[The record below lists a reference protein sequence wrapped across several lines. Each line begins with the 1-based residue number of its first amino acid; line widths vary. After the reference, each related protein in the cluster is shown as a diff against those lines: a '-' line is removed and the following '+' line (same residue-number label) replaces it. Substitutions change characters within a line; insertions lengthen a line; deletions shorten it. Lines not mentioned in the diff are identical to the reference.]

1 MTDTER
7 PTTLAGLVSAE
18 AEDIYRRL
26 CSAGPLRAGTP
37 EGAVDLRSPGLVELL
52 DLGIAFRS
60 GHDDELIR
68 PVAPAVALRIL
79 IEARQ
84 DEMVSF
90 QNRILDGWSK
100 LGELLPTA
108 LDSGRT
114 DGTLDGV
121 RALTR
126 FEEVVT
132 RAAELYS
139 APKARLRGTET
150 GAFPTRRGGDRTRTA
165 PPPLTR
171 AGTRIQMM
179 YETGCQG
186 TSAGASTIER
196 SVRAGEEVRLRHRL
210 PVTMLHVDDAIA
222 LVTTDRAGRTA
233 VLVQAPAVIAM
244 LAEWFDLLWENPT
257 TMTYPVGGTATALNP
272 VQRDVLTL
280 MLANDDETIARRLR
294 MSVTTVRRH
303 IKAIYQALGVN
314 SRFAAGMAAAKLNW
328 I

>member
-7 PTTLAGLVSAE
+7 PATLAGLVSAD
-18 AEDIYRRL
+18 AEDCYQRL
-26 CSAGPLRAGTP
+26 CVSGSLRPGSSD
-37 EGAVDLRSPGLVELL
+37 GAVDPGLAELL

-60 GHDDELIR
+60 GRDDGLVL

-100 LGELLPTA
+100 LGELLPAA
-108 LDSGRT
+108 LDSGT
-114 DGTLDGV
+114 AHGTTDGV
-121 RALTR
+121 RVLTR
-126 FEEVVT
+126 FEDVVT

-139 APKARLRGTET
+139 APKTRLRATET
-150 GAFPTRRGGDRTRTA
+150 GAFPALPRGDRGKVPSQSTVRGGTRHQ
-165 PPPLTR
+165 L
-171 AGTRIQMM
+171 M
-179 YETGCQG
+179 YEVGY
-186 TSAGASTIER
+186 APVIER
-196 SVRAGEEVRLRHRL
+196 SPLPGEEVRLRHRL
-210 PVTMLHVDDAIA
+210 PITMVHVDDAIA
-222 LVTTDRAGRTA
+222 LVATDRAGQTA
-233 VLVQAPAVIAM
+233 VLVQAPAVVAM

-257 TMTYPVGGTATALNP
+257 TMTYPVGGTDTALNP

-314 SRFAAGMAAAKLNW
+314 SRFAAGMAAAKLDW